1 LKLGRNWKL
10 GNWGQPP
17 FFGLPTPLRVCSRP
31 NFLTIV
37 WIIFYIFALEIEE
50 TSAVVPWFLSVPI
63 FGYILGYL
71 FLGETLNPAQ
81 IKGSLIILLGLIF
94 ISLDFGEERGKIKH
108 KPALYMIFACIAIA
122 VSGIIFKYVT
132 VENNFWIS
140 SFWEYFSLGIAGLF
154 IFLFVPHYRKSF
166 LHMNKTGGRMIF
178 IVNILS
184 ELASVAGNLLTNFA
198 LLLAPVA
205 AVFLVGSFQPA
216 IVLFLT
222 IFGTIFFPHIIK
234 ENLSWERLMPKFIA
248 IILIIIGSTFFF

>member
-1 LKLGRNWKL
+1 
-10 GNWGQPP
+10 
-17 FFGLPTPLRVCSRP
+17 
-31 NFLTIV
+31 
-37 WIIFYIFALEIEE
+37 
-50 TSAVVPWFLSVPI
+50 
-63 FGYILGYL
+63 
-71 FLGETLNPAQ
+71 
-81 IKGSLIILLGLIF
+81 
-94 ISLDFGEERGKIKH
+94 
-108 KPALYMIFACIAIA
+108 MIFACIAIA

>member
-1 LKLGRNWKL
+1 
-10 GNWGQPP
+10 
-17 FFGLPTPLRVCSRP
+17 
-31 NFLTIV
+31 
-37 WIIFYIFALEIEE
+37 
-50 TSAVVPWFLSVPI
+50 
-63 FGYILGYL
+63 
-71 FLGETLNPAQ
+71 
-81 IKGSLIILLGLIF
+81 
-94 ISLDFGEERGKIKH
+94 
-108 KPALYMIFACIAIA
+108 
-122 VSGIIFKYVT
+122 
-132 VENNFWIS
+132 
-140 SFWEYFSLGIAGLF
+140 
-154 IFLFVPHYRKSF
+154 
-166 LHMNKTGGRMIF
+166 MIF